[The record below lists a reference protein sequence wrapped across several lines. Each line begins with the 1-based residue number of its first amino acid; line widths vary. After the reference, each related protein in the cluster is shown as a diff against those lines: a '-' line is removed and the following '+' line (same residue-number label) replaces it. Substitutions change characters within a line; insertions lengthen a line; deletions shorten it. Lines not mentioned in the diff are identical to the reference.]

1 MSRINTNVSSL
12 IAVNTLNKNNNNL
25 QTSLQRLSTG
35 YRINTGK
42 DDPAGLIA
50 SQALAAEQKATTTA
64 VSNAQRA
71 DNIIGTAEGALS
83 EVSNLLVS
91 LQGLVGDAANKAGL
105 SQDEKD
111 ADQLQVDSILSTIN
125 RISNSAS
132 FEGIKL
138 LNGTY
143 DYSTSGL
150 SSTSAFTSVSINSA
164 KVGSATLSV
173 TVAVVTSSQNAQLNF
188 LGSSTGLNGAAALSI
203 AGNTGTVQLSFASST
218 NSSAIVASVN
228 QFTDSTGVQATLSAD
243 NKSVLFKSTGY
254 GASQFLT
261 VTSSNATAFTAK
273 DVNGVSTTTDF
284 GRNATLTINGSAV
297 QSDGLNVKV
306 VTANLEADFQLNSAI
321 NKVGSTK
328 TFGITG
334 GGATFSLGAQVNTAN
349 SASIGIGNVNT
360 GSIGKYVSN
369 GTLYTLADLGSGKAA
384 AVNSGDTGLAQNI
397 VNQAIKSVAGLRG
410 RLGAFQKNVLG
421 STINSLNVALE
432 NVSSSNSAIRDTDFA
447 TETSNLTRN
456 QILVQAATSVL
467 SQANQSPQAVLRL
480 IG

>member
-1 MSRINTNVSSL
+1 MSRINTNVPSL
-12 IAVNTLNKNNNNL
+12 IAVRVLNTNNKGL

-35 YRINTGK
+35 YRINSGK

-50 SQALAAEQKATTTA
+50 SESLRAEQQATTTA
-64 VSNAQRA
+64 IGNAQRA
-71 DNIIGTAEGALS
+71 DNIIGTAEGSLG
-83 EVSNLLVS
+83 EISNLLVS

-132 FEGIKL
+132 FEGTKL

-143 DYSTSGL
+143 DYSTSGI

-218 NSSAIVASVN
+218 HSSAIVASVN

-243 NKSVLFKSTGY
+243 SKTVLFKSTGF

-261 VTSSNATAFTAK
+261 VTSNNSTAFTAQ
-273 DVNGVSTTTDF
+273 DTSGVSTTTDY

-297 QSDGLNVKV
+297 QSDGLN
-306 VTANLEADFQLNSAI
+306 
-321 NKVGSTK
+321 
-328 TFGITG
+328 
-334 GGATFSLGAQVNTAN
+334 
-349 SASIGIGNVNT
+349 
-360 GSIGKYVSN
+360 
-369 GTLYTLADLGSGKAA
+369 
-384 AVNSGDTGLAQNI
+384 
-397 VNQAIKSVAGLRG
+397 
-410 RLGAFQKNVLG
+410 
-421 STINSLNVALE
+421 
-432 NVSSSNSAIRDTDFA
+432 
-447 TETSNLTRN
+447 
-456 QILVQAATSVL
+456 
-467 SQANQSPQAVLRL
+467 
-480 IG
+480 